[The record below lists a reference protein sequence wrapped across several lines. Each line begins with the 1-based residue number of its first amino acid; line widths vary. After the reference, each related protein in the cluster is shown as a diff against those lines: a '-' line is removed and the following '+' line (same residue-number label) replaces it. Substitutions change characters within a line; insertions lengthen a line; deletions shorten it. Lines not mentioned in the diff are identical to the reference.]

1 MKTRFS
7 AFLAAALLALTAA
20 VAVAQLPHKKLPQ
33 LPPLQHLLLP
43 HQRLTLL
50 HLLPHLPATSLLH
63 LRKK

>member
-1 MKTRFS
+1 LPS
-7 AFLAAALLALTAA
+7 L
-20 VAVAQLPHKKLPQ
+20 QLPHKKLPQ